1 MFTIVKVKVIVNLFF
16 FQQNAISLSDAT
28 TDSED
33 MESKYF
39 RVLGSSL
46 IGYSNFLNEIGQN
59 GADKNVDKN
68 ADKNV
73 DKNVFKEYLSK
84 NREFHVQILSHA
96 QVTTYLNS
104 RFVVLVIEINLFK

>member
-1 MFTIVKVKVIVNLFF
+1 MFF

-68 ADKNV
+68 
-73 DKNVFKEYLSK
+73 VFKEYLSK

-104 RFVVLVIEINLFK
+104 RFVVLVIEMNLFK

>member
-1 MFTIVKVKVIVNLFF
+1 
-16 FQQNAISLSDAT
+16 
-28 TDSED
+28 

-68 ADKNV
+68 
-73 DKNVFKEYLSK
+73 VFKEYLSK
-84 NREFHVQILSHA
+84 NREFHIQILSHA

-104 RFVVLVIEINLFK
+104 RFVVLVSLGVSICLDVISIEISISTPEKS